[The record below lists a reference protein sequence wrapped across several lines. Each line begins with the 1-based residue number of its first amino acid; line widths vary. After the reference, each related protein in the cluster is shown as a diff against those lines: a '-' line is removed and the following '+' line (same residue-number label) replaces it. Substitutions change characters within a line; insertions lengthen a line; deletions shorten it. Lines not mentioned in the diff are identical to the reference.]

1 MSTISSTLKVYCFGA
16 KTWGAVVLI
25 HQGHKA
31 LAGMD
36 NVQFFNLWLNVN
48 FQEKTEFFLLLA
60 ANKLKPP
67 S

>member
-1 MSTISSTLKVYCFGA
+1 MYCFGA
-16 KTWGAVVLI
+16 KARGTVVLI

-31 LAGMD
+31 LAGMA
-36 NVQFFNLWLNVN
+36 NTQLFNLWLNVI